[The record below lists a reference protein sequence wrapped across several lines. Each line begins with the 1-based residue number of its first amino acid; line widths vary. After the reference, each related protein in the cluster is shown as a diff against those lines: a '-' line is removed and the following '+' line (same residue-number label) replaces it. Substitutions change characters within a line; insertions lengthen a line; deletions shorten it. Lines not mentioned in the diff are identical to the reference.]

1 MYKKRMTYT
10 DYNGVEITED
20 FYFNLT
26 KAELMEMQLGEEG
39 GFAEKIQ
46 KVVDAKN
53 VPDLIKIFKDLILR
67 SYGVKSDD
75 GKRFIKSSELS
86 KEFCQTEA
94 YSDLFML
101 LAGDADEASAFING
115 IVPQIANNNNPVI
128 ATMETPTTEY
138 TAKK

>member
-138 TAKK
+138 TTKK